1 MVRDARAG
9 TLRRVNILL
18 RHLRLHGGAARFQ
31 PVLAVRREHPN
42 RARASGAPSRRRVH
56 GRRMWG
62 RAVRRRLLATAPRP
76 GCPPQ
81 TPFSWNAS
89 EVGAFDAAM
98 KGDRLF
104 ALLLSVMGLRPAG
117 VCCLRW
123 SDIDLDAATLSIANT
138 RTMMRRRTVVGKD
151 TKSMA
156 GERMLPLPS
165 LVREALK
172 RFRATQAVGEGY
184 ECGGYAL
191 VDELGCAL
199 KGRQLRTWAY
209 KVLDANGLRGS
220 VCTML
225 GRLASRTSPTT
236 GCRITCSPGGEW
248 RRCCL
253 RGWSAGHR
261 PLGKGPRHRA
271 RQPDTP
277 RRKPLPPPDKEQA
290 TGLAAELP
298 TKARPHHL
306 DQLPEPRRAAPG
318 EACARCVRGLVPG
331 APCSPGTRRWVRYA
345 RNMADTAAATA
356 VEANGKSPLPVS

>member
-1 MVRDARAG
+1 
-9 TLRRVNILL
+9 
-18 RHLRLHGGAARFQ
+18 
-31 PVLAVRREHPN
+31 
-42 RARASGAPSRRRVH
+42 
-56 GRRMWG
+56 
-62 RAVRRRLLATAPRP
+62 
-76 GCPPQ
+76 
-81 TPFSWNAS
+81 
-89 EVGAFDAAM
+89 
-98 KGDRLF
+98 
-104 ALLLSVMGLRPAG
+104 
-117 VCCLRW
+117 
-123 SDIDLDAATLSIANT
+123 
-138 RTMMRRRTVVGKD
+138 MRRRTVVEKD

-253 RGWSAGHR
+253 RGRSAGHR

-318 EACARCVRGLVPG
+318 EACARCVRGLVSG